1 MSRAA
6 SRIDESRRPAWST
19 LRENGMAVSLP
30 THRRTMALHRLI
42 GGEQSKR
49 VGTAGREELAFAAD
63 GLTDNR
69 SLDVLHRRRRAC

>member
-1 MSRAA
+1 
-6 SRIDESRRPAWST
+6 
-19 LRENGMAVSLP
+19 
-30 THRRTMALHRLI
+30 MALHRLI